1 MCHLAHKLYHELSQ
15 NRERIQGTSI
25 GVILSGVTLGYWPH
39 PRIRLVMKMNRT
51 SVTLSLWRKA
61 LRNAYGRG
69 LAQRVK
75 KGESF
80 LLPSVW
86 SFPEMHCCTLCILNT
101 AIAVTDSYPACHCPL
116 WTAPSAISSSHS
128 SYKEYVADP
137 YSPLRP
143 SLSQLKDHLCN
154 VTWLLLTSPNACIL
168 PAGHFQFSRLSK
180 VLRPPRIISLF
191 LSLSFLYFKIMCI
204 CISVC
209 GGVYTH
215 KCRCLERLETPD
227 LLESLNMSAVTQTR
241 SSVRAACILNC

>member
-1 MCHLAHKLYHELSQ
+1 MHNESRK
-15 NRERIQGTSI
+15 
-25 GVILSGVTLGYWPH
+25 V
-39 PRIRLVMKMNRT
+39 
-51 SVTLSLWRKA
+51 SL
-61 LRNAYGRG
+61 
-69 LAQRVK
+69 
-75 KGESF
+75 F